1 MTMALR
7 PGVWLLLRAL
17 ALLSAPHP
25 DWPIEK
31 RRARDSAD
39 TAVLMKLFRR
49 ARGRVVT
56 VGSLAA

>member
-1 MTMALR
+1 MALR

-25 DWPIEK
+25 DWPIDR

-39 TAVLMKLFRR
+39 TAVLTKLFRR
-49 ARGRVVT
+49 ARGRVVAAD
-56 VGSLAA
+56 SLAA

>member
-1 MTMALR
+1 MALR
-7 PGVWLLLRAL
+7 PGVWLLRAL
-17 ALLSAPHP
+17 TLLSAPHP
-25 DWPIEK
+25 DWPVEK

-56 VGSLAA
+56 ADSLAA